1 VNNQLIRAWK
11 EMATFA
17 WKENH
22 ENLMRIGG
30 VPVEI

>member
-1 VNNQLIRAWK
+1 LIRAWK
-11 EMATFA
+11 EMAAFA

-22 ENLMRIGG
+22 NNLIRIVG